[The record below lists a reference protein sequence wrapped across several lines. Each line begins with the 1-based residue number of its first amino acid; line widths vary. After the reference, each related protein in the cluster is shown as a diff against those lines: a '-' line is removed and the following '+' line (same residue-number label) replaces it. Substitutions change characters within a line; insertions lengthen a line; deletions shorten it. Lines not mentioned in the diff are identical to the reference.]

1 MLKNALGAAIALALP
16 PFARLSFAAAKP
28 DVARVTDAIA
38 LLSGA
43 GGNVLVVSTTDGQVL
58 VDSGA
63 AESSAEVLA
72 ALAEL
77 PGGRVRTLFN
87 THWHLEQVGS
97 NAALARAEAT
107 IVAHEK
113 TRLHLATDYY
123 LPEEDRY
130 EKALPREAQP
140 TETFYTRGETVDR
153 Q

>member
-1 MLKNALGAAIALALP
+1 M
-16 PFARLSFAAAKP
+16 
-28 DVARVTDAIA
+28 
-38 LLSGA
+38 
-43 GGNVLVVSTTDGQVL
+43 L

-97 NAALARAEAT
+97 NAALARAGAT

-123 LPEEDRY
+123 LPAEDRY

-140 TETFYTRGETVDR
+140 TETFYTSGETVDR